1 MPWKVQKS
9 GKVRSWELGMR
20 TEQGT
25 RSGISFGRF
34 VERGGVSGLEEIGE
48 EGGGDSAIIVSQ
60 SSRPGEGGRVGCFWW
75 WWQCGQVSS
84 VMVAW
89 QLEQVQPAPPMRRI
103 GVERRKR

>member
-1 MPWKVQKS
+1 
-9 GKVRSWELGMR
+9 MR

-25 RSGISFGRF
+25 RSGRSFGRF

-60 SSRPGEGGRVGCFWW
+60 SSRPEDEGGRVGCFWW

-89 QLEQVQPAPPMRRI
+89 QLVQVQPAPPMRRI